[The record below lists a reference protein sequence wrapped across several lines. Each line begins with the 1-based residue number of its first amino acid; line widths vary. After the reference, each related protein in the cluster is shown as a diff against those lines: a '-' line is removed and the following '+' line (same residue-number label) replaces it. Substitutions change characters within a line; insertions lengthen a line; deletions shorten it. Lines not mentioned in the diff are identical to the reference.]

1 MIRKELLAA
10 KREKQPKKFSVPSL
24 LVKTHVSPDYCFAL
38 VARTRNFGRSGCSDP
53 PRTGWRGMKVAQ
65 RVTGVP
71 IAPGVGAMGWG
82 QRWERLINDHERRRR
97 GTRVS
102 REAIELC
109 RPYGARHR
117 FAFYPG
123 LTPCR
128 GPQRARFSRVGW
140 TR

>member
-53 PRTGWRGMKVAQ
+53 PRTSAGGAADACLARLSNCAAP
-65 RVTGVP
+65 TGLDTV
-71 IAPGVGAMGWG
+71 
-82 QRWERLINDHERRRR
+82 L
-97 GTRVS
+97 T
-102 REAIELC
+102 
-109 RPYGARHR
+109 
-117 FAFYPG
+117 FYPG

-128 GPQRARFSRVGW
+128 GPQRARFSRVGVDSA
-140 TR
+140 TFLT

>member
-1 MIRKELLAA
+1 
-10 KREKQPKKFSVPSL
+10 
-24 LVKTHVSPDYCFAL
+24 
-38 VARTRNFGRSGCSDP
+38 
-53 PRTGWRGMKVAQ
+53 MKVAQ

-82 QRWERLINDHERRRR
+82 QRWERLINDDERRRR
-97 GTRVS
+97 GRCVS

-128 GPQRARFSRVGW
+128 GPQRARFSRVGVDSATFL
-140 TR
+140 TRLPALSH